1 MMNKSRV
8 ILGLVPKG
16 NKPVWSPTGG
26 GSRLV
31 LAATGGGKTTCVA
44 IPTILSLIEDRTRAL
59 IINDVKS
66 GEIASQI
73 GDMCIRHGRKFAV
86 IDDSLVLGAD
96 YPLRI
101 RVNPIGN
108 IIAAFQSGSPNL
120 VFEIENVAHTLIDE
134 PKDDPKNF
142 YFRYVPR
149 NIIECALLALLRH
162 SKSLATPGGL
172 SAFLADTKSWR
183 GFIDQAA
190 DGDDPVLRQ
199 RAGQIRE
206 LRDKDPEHYSQ
217 HMLAASSAL
226 GSFQIGSPLHEAGR
240 RAEVSHEELIR
251 DHWIVCIVQNQN
263 VAARLGTYFGLHIL
277 SFMAAQMNG
286 EAGAADYI
294 LDEFCNAPLREAL
307 NRVTVMR
314 GYGGRFHFVAQSRAD
329 VERRYGVKEAAM
341 LAENCTSKQYLK
353 FSSFEEAE
361 RVSKAMGEVISIT
374 DSLSMSSN
382 PVSLGMSLGYQMGRE
397 RTFSAEELMRLSEDE
412 QILHIAGIGW
422 VHCRKIRQNQIA
434 PYCFE
439 LADNPLEGGRLTP
452 DPKIDLSPRRGRKAS

>member
-1 MMNKSRV
+1 MMNKFRV
-8 ILGLVPKG
+8 ILGLASKG
-16 NKPVWSPTGG
+16 NTPVWSPTSG

-44 IPTILSLIEDRTRAL
+44 IPTILSLIEDRTRAMM
-59 IINDVKS
+59 IIDAKN

-73 GDMCIRHGRKFAV
+73 GPTIIKSGRRFAV
-86 IDDSLVLGAD
+86 LDDTRELGPD
-96 YPLRI
+96 YPYRI
-101 RVNPIGN
+101 RVNPFGN
-108 IIAAFQSGSPNL
+108 VIAAYESGSPNL

-134 PKDDPKNF
+134 PNDDPKNF
-142 YFRYVPR
+142 YFRQVPR
-149 NIIECALLALLRH
+149 QIIECALLALLRH

-172 SAFLADTKSWR
+172 SAFLADTRSWR
-183 GFIDQAA
+183 GFIDRAA
-190 DGDDPVLRQ
+190 EGDDPVLRQ

-217 HMLAASSAL
+217 HMLAALSAL

-240 RAEVSHEELIR
+240 NAELTHEEVIR
-251 DHWIVCIVQNQN
+251 DHWVVCIVQNQN

-286 EAGAADYI
+286 AAGAADYI

-314 GYGGRFHFVAQSRAD
+314 GYGGRFHFIGQSFAD
-329 VERRYGVKEAAM
+329 VERRYGLKEAAM
-341 LAENCTSKQYLK
+341 LAENCTTKQYLK
-353 FSSFEEAE
+353 FSSFEESE

-397 RTFSAEELMRLSEDE
+397 RTFTAEELMRLSEDE

-422 VHCRKIRQNQIA
+422 IHCRKIRQNQIA

-439 LADNPLEGGRLTP
+439 LAGNPLEGGKLTP
-452 DPKIDLSPRRGRKAS
+452 DPKIDLSPRQGRKAS